1 LGYLLGGWNVSGVTT
16 IQDGTPLTITD
27 ANGGTI
33 YGTATSR
40 AQMCPG
46 ATYGTALTPGSVTAN
61 LNDYV
66 NINAFCTKDLPV
78 IGNGTGYGNAG
89 VGILLGP
96 GNFNFDFSL
105 VKTTRIK
112 ERQALIFRAEA
123 FNLFN
128 HPQFLAPGN
137 LAVSTPGTFGEITTS
152 AVNPRILQLALKY
165 IF

>member
-1 LGYLLGGWNVSGVTT
+1 VLEGWNVSGVTT
-16 IQDGTPLTITD
+16 VQGGTPLTITD

-33 YGTATSR
+33 FGTATSR
-40 AQMCPG
+40 AEMCPG
-46 ATYGTALTPGSVTAN
+46 ATYGTAKTPGSVQSN

-66 NINAFCTKDLPV
+66 SLSAFCTSDLPK

-96 GNFNFDFSL
+96 GQFNFDFSL
-105 VKTTRIK
+105 VKTTRIT

-128 HPQFLAPGN
+128 HPQFLNPAN
-137 LAVSTPGTFGEITTS
+137 LAVSTPGTFGEIIS
-152 AVNPRILQLALKY
+152 SSVNPRILQLALKY